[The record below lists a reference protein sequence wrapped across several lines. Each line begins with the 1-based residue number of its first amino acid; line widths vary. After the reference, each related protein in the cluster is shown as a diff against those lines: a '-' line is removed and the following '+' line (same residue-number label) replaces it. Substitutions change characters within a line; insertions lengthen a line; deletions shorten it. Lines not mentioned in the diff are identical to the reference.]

1 MIASGSVE
9 GDRNWK
15 ENQTKMPVVFG
26 WRWFQTCILRRLETG
41 IRRTE
46 ILNRKWFTMNE
57 DVACKKILRRT
68 NKSLLIDLGR
78 SVDEVK
84 CQWCT
89 KIK

>member
-1 MIASGSVE
+1 MVASRSVE

-26 WRWFQTCILRRLETG
+26 WRWCQRCILRRLETG

-46 ILNRKWFTMNE
+46 ILNSKWLTTNE
-57 DVACKKILRRT
+57 DVACKKVLRRT
-68 NKSLLIDLGR
+68 NKSLLADLGR
-78 SVDEVK
+78 SVDKVK